1 MADRAKFLDFMDMID
16 GGGRGQMGGEFKGG
30 GIFSEIANMIAT
42 PYGSED
48 PERRRRLQER
58 RRARGLLDMDA
69 IGTKEEQ
76 AAAAARAAA
85 TPSVVKRSVPKVTS
99 SPRPQLRPAPVGKTM
114 DQAVGG
120 AQYPSMYRSMDSVVG
135 GMGLPAAPAGRTM
148 DQAVGGAQYP
158 SMYRSMDS
166 VVGSMGAPFDPAASI
181 PAGIVPS
188 TAGSTPNIS
197 SKYDPMV
204 MPSTR
209 NPSAYRPV
217 NLSFPE
223 FAPRMGAQPVSQ
235 SAPAPAQPTSV
246 SDLPYADQVVAARQA
261 IMREQITPDML
272 ESVFGADFAREV
284 MSGIQKIGGRT
295 AVPNVPLG
303 PLSIQRLHQTM
314 PITRFD

>member
-30 GIFSEIANMIAT
+30 GIFSELANLIAT

-85 TPSVVKRSVPKVTS
+85 TPSVVKKAP
-99 SPRPQLRPAPVGKTM
+99 PAPM
-114 DQAVGG
+114 MSGG
-120 AQYPSMYRSMDSVVG
+120 PTTRG
-135 GMGLPAAPAGRTM
+135 GQRGPRVAPAGPPMPATAM
-148 DQAVGGAQYP
+148 SPVMPNQPMSTYDAVMPQTNPMAGLGMGPATRGGRRGGAATP
-158 SMYRSMDS
+158 D
-166 VVGSMGAPFDPAASI
+166 API
-181 PAGIVPS
+181 PDGMVAP
-188 TAGSTPNIS
+188 TAGVSPNIS

-217 NLSFPE
+217 DLSFPE

-235 SAPAPAQPTSV
+235 SSSAPTRPTSV
-246 SDLPYADQVVAARQA
+246 SDLPYADQIVAARQA
-261 IMREQITPDML
+261 VMREQITPDML
-272 ESVFGADFAREV
+272 QSVFGVDFAREV
-284 MSGIQKIGGRT
+284 MSGIQMMGGKT
-295 AVPNVPLG
+295 AVPNIPLG

-314 PITRFD
+314 PITRY

>member
-1 MADRAKFLDFMDMID
+1 MADRAKFLDFLDMID
-16 GGGRGQMGGEFKGG
+16 GGGRGQMGGEFQGG
-30 GIFSEIANMIAT
+30 GILSEIANMIAT

-48 PERRRRLQER
+48 PKRRARRRRAL
-58 RRARGLLDMDA
+58 GLLDK
-69 IGTKEEQ
+69 IGTPEEQ

-85 TPSVVKRSVPKVTS
+85 TPSVVKRTP
-99 SPRPQLRPAPVGKTM
+99 PAPM
-114 DQAVGG
+114 ISGG
-120 AQYPSMYRSMDSVVG
+120 PTTRG
-135 GMGLPAAPAGRTM
+135 GQRGPRVAPAGPPMPATAM
-148 DQAVGGAQYP
+148 SPVMPNQPMSTYDTVMPQANPMAGLGVGPTTRGG
-158 SMYRSMDS
+158 RR
-166 VVGSMGAPFDPAASI
+166 GGAPFDPAASI
-181 PAGIVPS
+181 PAGMVPS
-188 TAGSTPNIS
+188 TAGSAPNIN

-217 NLSFPE
+217 DLSFPE

-261 IMREQITPDML
+261 VMREQITPDML
-272 ESVFGADFAREV
+272 ESVFGVDFAREV

-303 PLSIQRLHQTM
+303 PLSIQRMHQTM
-314 PITRFD
+314 PITRFN

>member
-30 GIFSEIANMIAT
+30 GIFSELANLIAT

-48 PERRRRLQER
+48 PERRRRLQES

-85 TPSVVKRSVPKVTS
+85 TPSVVKRTP
-99 SPRPQLRPAPVGKTM
+99 PAPM
-114 DQAVGG
+114 MSGG
-120 AQYPSMYRSMDSVVG
+120 PTTRG
-135 GMGLPAAPAGRTM
+135 GQRGPRVAPAGPPMPATAM
-148 DQAVGGAQYP
+148 SPVMPNQPMSTYDTVMPQANPMAGLGMGPATRGGRRGGA
-158 SMYRSMDS
+158 
-166 VVGSMGAPFDPAASI
+166 VAAPDMPL
-181 PAGIVPS
+181 PAGIVPP
-188 TAGSTPNIS
+188 TAGSTPNIN

-223 FAPRMGAQPVSQ
+223 FTPRMGAQPVSQ
-235 SAPAPAQPTSV
+235 SAPAPTQPTSV
-246 SDLPYADQVVAARQA
+246 SDLPYADQIVAARQA

-272 ESVFGADFAREV
+272 ENMFGVDFAREV
-284 MSGIQKIGGRT
+284 MSGIQMMGGRT

-303 PLSIQRLHQTM
+303 PLSIQRMHQTM

>member
-1 MADRAKFLDFMDMID
+1 MADRAKFLSFLDMID
-16 GGGRGQMGGEFKGG
+16 GGGAGKVGNEFQGG
-30 GIFSEIANMIAT
+30 GILSEIANMIAT

-48 PERRRRLQER
+48 PERRGIAER
-58 RRARGLLDMDA
+58 KNRARRKALGLLDA

-85 TPSVVKRSVPKVTS
+85 TPSVVKKTP
-99 SPRPQLRPAPVGKTM
+99 PAPIMSGGPTTRGGQRGPRVAPAGPPMPATAM
-114 DQAVGG
+114 SPVMPNQPMSTYDTVMPQANPMAGL
-120 AQYPSMYRSMDSVVG
+120 
-135 GMGLPAAPAGRTM
+135 GMGPATRGGRRGGVAAAPAPI
-148 DQAVGGAQYP
+148 P
-158 SMYRSMDS
+158 SGMVAPTADVSPS
-166 VVGSMGAPFDPAASI
+166 V
-181 PAGIVPS
+181 
-188 TAGSTPNIS
+188 N

-261 IMREQITPDML
+261 VMRGQISPDML
-272 ESVFGADFAREV
+272 EGAFGVDFAREV

-314 PITRFD
+314 PITRFN

>member
-30 GIFSEIANMIAT
+30 GIFSEIANLIAT

-85 TPSVVKRSVPKVTS
+85 TPSVVKRSVPAVAS

-135 GMGLPAAPAGRTM
+135 GMGLPAAPANRTM

-166 VVGSMGAPFDPAASI
+166 VVGGMGAPNLPRPVATTAALSPAGNTASGTVPVFPMSEQLAPMAPAVSTPQYPSAMSPAAPAMPQGIMSFRDFVDAERAAMSGADRYVDPANYRRGYARYLSSMGI
-181 PAGIVPS
+181 NPA
-188 TAGSTPNIS
+188 T
-197 SKYDPMV
+197 
-204 MPSTR
+204 
-209 NPSAYRPV
+209 
-217 NLSFPE
+217 
-223 FAPRMGAQPVSQ
+223 MG
-235 SAPAPAQPTSV
+235 
-246 SDLPYADQVVAARQA
+246 
-261 IMREQITPDML
+261 M
-272 ESVFGADFAREV
+272 
-284 MSGIQKIGGRT
+284 
-295 AVPNVPLG
+295 
-303 PLSIQRLHQTM
+303 
-314 PITRFD
+314 